1 MAERKVPWP
10 SVGRHETLLMQ
21 WAKLC
26 WRSPDGN
33 PAEARGKQVA
43 WGPELKACC
52 VASIQSH
59 PCRVLGWQTQPP
71 VEASESFLKPRGG
84 CALPVS
90 PPKQPVQ
97 SVLMPLSQ
105 WGLGQGGGA
114 RAELHLLRGG
124 VGNDVLLWES
134 QTETK
139 ASLLTQKD
147 FNYQVLDERTSQLR
161 P

>member
-105 WGLGQGGGA
+105 WGLGQGEAPEPSCTCCEGVSETMSYFGKA
-114 RAELHLLRGG
+114 RQR
-124 VGNDVLLWES
+124 
-134 QTETK
+134 
-139 ASLLTQKD
+139 QK
-147 FNYQVLDERTSQLR
+147 
-161 P
+161 PHC

>member
-1 MAERKVPWP
+1 MAESEVPWP
-10 SVGRHETLLMQ
+10 SAGKHKTLLVQ
-21 WAKLC
+21 RAKLC
-26 WRSPDGN
+26 WRPPDGN

-43 WGPELKACC
+43 WGPEPKACC

-59 PCRVLGWQTQPP
+59 PWQAQPP

-105 WGLGQGGGA
+105 QGVGAGGST
-114 RAELHLLRGG
+114 RAVLQQLRGG
-124 VGNDVLLWES
+124 VEEGMSYFRKSE
-134 QTETK
+134 QKPPCYTER
-139 ASLLTQKD
+139 
-147 FNYQVLDERTSQLR
+147 V
-161 P
+161 